1 MPDILKYDVLVIGSL
16 NADLVVRAPHFP
28 QPGETI
34 SGDDLHIIPG
44 GKGANQAVAAARQG
58 ARVAMLGRVGKDS
71 FGPFLLNNLTSD
83 SVDITN
89 VHSDDPATGTAIIV
103 VDASGQNSI
112 VLSAGANGKVTP
124 KDIDALN
131 IESKILLLQLEIP
144 LETVIHAAKW
154 GKQKGMIVILNP
166 APGRELPD
174 ELIANVDYIL
184 PNETELSLLTGVPVT
199 DISSTEE
206 AAQILLARGAK
217 NVIVTLGSK
226 GALLVS
232 NDQTTQVNAYKVN
245 VVDTTAAGDAF
256 IGGFAFKILE
266 SDSKLSDMMQQ
277 AASLQIKTVKYANA
291 CGALAATKFGAQPSL
306 PTREDVET
314 FILHHS

>member
-58 ARVAMLGRVGKDS
+58 ASVAMLGRVGKDS
-71 FGPFLLNNLTSD
+71 FGPFLLENLKSD

-89 VHSDDPATGTAIIV
+89 VHSDDSATGTAIIV

-112 VLSAGANGKVTP
+112 VLSAGANGKVTS
-124 KDIDALN
+124 KDIEALN
-131 IESKILLLQLEIP
+131 IEAKVLLLQLEIP

-154 GKQKGMIVILNP
+154 GKQKGMTVILNP
-166 APGRELPD
+166 APARELPD

-199 DISSTEE
+199 DIASTEK
-206 AAQILLARGAK
+206 AAQVLLARGAK
-217 NVIVTLGSK
+217 NVIVTLGEQRRIACIKWS
-226 GALLVS
+226 S
-232 NDQTTQVNAYKVN
+232 
-245 VVDTTAAGDAF
+245 DTG
-256 IGGFAFKILE
+256 KRL
-266 SDSKLSDMMQQ
+266 
-277 AASLQIKTVKYANA
+277 
-291 CGALAATKFGAQPSL
+291 
-306 PTREDVET
+306 
-314 FILHHS
+314 